1 MLLFRVNPHGLG
13 CKKFREGACL
23 HAKVKI
29 PTSGKIGQKWGTQK
43 AESRKPEAVSRK
55 PEAGSR
61 KPVPAYQL
69 IFIANWNWRAS
80 YAAVA
85 WPALLKSG
93 LTAATLY
100 LFAMLNMS
108 TMKSA
113 LMRSVK

>member
-1 MLLFRVNPHGLG
+1 MEHSVLLFRVNPHGLG

-43 AESRKPEAVSRK
+43 AESRKPK
-55 PEAGSR
+55 AGSR

-69 IFIANWNWRAS
+69 IFIANWNCRGS